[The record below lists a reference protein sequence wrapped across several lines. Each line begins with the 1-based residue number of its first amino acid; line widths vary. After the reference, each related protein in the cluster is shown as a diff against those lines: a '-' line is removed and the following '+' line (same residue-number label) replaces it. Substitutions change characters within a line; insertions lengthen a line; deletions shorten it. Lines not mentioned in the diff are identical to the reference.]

1 MDDDFHSHAAT
12 VADADSGN
20 LDDAADASRARQWLW
35 RETRP
40 LQEEACPPVPPP
52 IDPSK
57 CHSIL
62 DF

>member
-1 MDDDFHSHAAT
+1 
-12 VADADSGN
+12 VAPLLTHQN
-20 LDDAADASRARQWLW
+20 LDDAQDAARARAWLW

-40 LQEEACPPVPPP
+40 LQEEACPPVPPA